1 MRKQA
6 EGHDPDPQPQMFVHF
21 MLNKKTADTELMLLC
36 AIFVS
41 FTVSQ
46 TDVQHQVKVK
56 IKKFSFHA
64 AKKKNASLRLNSH
77 RSGQILR
84 R

>member
-1 MRKQA
+1 
-6 EGHDPDPQPQMFVHF
+6 
-21 MLNKKTADTELMLLC
+21 MLVC

-64 AKKKNASLRLNSH
+64 AKKCQFKTEFPQIGSNIAQMKRDELTRFSCHSLQNL
-77 RSGQILR
+77 
-84 R
+84 

>member
-1 MRKQA
+1 
-6 EGHDPDPQPQMFVHF
+6 
-21 MLNKKTADTELMLLC
+21 MLVC

-64 AKKKNASLRLNSH
+64 AKKKMPV
-77 RSGQILR
+77 
-84 R
+84 

>member
-64 AKKKNASLRLNSH
+64 AKKKMPV
-77 RSGQILR
+77 
-84 R
+84 